1 MKVAIV
7 GAGIAGLSL
16 AWALHKR
23 GVAVALFDQ
32 GAIPNPVA
40 SSVDDHRITRHTY
53 GDLSG
58 YGDLMPHAFAAYD
71 RLWADLGTSHYLP
84 TGMAYIARTDIDW
97 HGAAAEELDR
107 LKISHRSLSLGE
119 IAERLPMI
127 RQEGIVSAFEAGGAG
142 MLFAGRIVADLA
154 RWLAEQSVDL
164 HAHSRV
170 EQVDPDAGYLIA
182 NGVRHDAD
190 VVVIAAG
197 AWLQELYP
205 AAAGR
210 MVPSRQTLLY
220 LKPPAA
226 LADAWA
232 KAPVIVDQGSGH
244 GAYILPPRNGT
255 RLKIGD
261 HTFTRIGTGSDD
273 RIASAADIAPVRT
286 AAEGILAQF
295 GGYQTLE
302 TKVCYYTVT
311 DDERFVVE
319 PIGAAGWVFSACSG
333 HGFKLGPVIAAGL
346 ADALIGARPTEE
358 IPAWAAAR
366 G

>member
-23 GVAVALFDQ
+23 GVAVSLFDQ
-32 GAIPNPVA
+32 GAIPNPVS

-53 GDLSG
+53 SGLTG
-58 YGDLMPHAFAAYD
+58 YGELMPHAFAAYD

-107 LKISHRSLSLGE
+107 LKISHRLLPLDE

-127 RQEGIVSAFEAGGAG
+127 RQDGIASAFEAGGAG

-154 RWLAEQSVDL
+154 RWLKEHLVEL
-164 HAHSRV
+164 HPHSRV
-170 EQVDPDAGYLIA
+170 EQVDPDAGHLVA

-210 MVPSRQTLLY
+210 MMPSRQTLLY

-226 LADAWA
+226 FGDAWA

-273 RIASAADIAPVRT
+273 RIATAADIAPVQT

-295 GGYQTLE
+295 GDYETLE
-302 TKVCYYTVT
+302 TKVCYYSVT

-319 PIGAAGWVFSACSG
+319 PVGTAGWVLSACSG
-333 HGFKLGPVIAAGL
+333 HGFTLGPVIASGL
-346 ADALIGARPTEE
+346 ADAIVGARPAGE